1 MRVME
6 SDGRSTH
13 DRPMSADATPVETAS
28 TRPSVTRIVV
38 AGILVALFAILLP
51 ITTVA
56 AWAHRTVLDTGT
68 YVRTIEPI
76 GSDPAVT
83 AAASREITN
92 QIFTALDVPTAVSD
106 ALPPKASVLA
116 GPISSGV
123 HDYVQQAVDRV
134 LQSSAFQTLWV
145 EANRYAHK
153 QIVGVLRGDTTALRL
168 TDGNVVINLV
178 PVLNTV
184 LARSQTF
191 VSRVTGHDVV
201 LPTLTGNEVP
211 SVACQKISAA
221 LQRPLPKT
229 CGVIVLFRAHNLS
242 TARRLVQAFDRALLA
257 LLIVTPLMAVG
268 ALLVSQRRRRTLL
281 QLSVAAAV
289 GLVIVRRVVIW
300 GEDQLISGGLPRNKD
315 ARTAIVHHLMSGFFT
330 LTLWM
335 AGIALLITAVALI
348 SGPYKW
354 AVSVRRG
361 AVSAARAVRVSAT
374 GDQRDSGANEAV
386 LWTRDHY
393 ELLKYGAIA
402 VAVILIAALDLNV
415 ITFFVIA
422 GLLALFEIGLHRLHT
437 LQLRT

>member
-1 MRVME
+1 
-6 SDGRSTH
+6 
-13 DRPMSADATPVETAS
+13 MSADASPVETAPA
-28 TRPSVTRIVV
+28 RRSVARTVI
-38 AGILVALFAILLP
+38 AGLLVALFAILLP
-51 ITTVA
+51 ITTVV
-56 AWAHRTVLDTGT
+56 AWSHRTVLDTGT
-68 YVRTIEPI
+68 YIHTIEPI
-76 GSDPAVT
+76 GRDPAVT

-92 QIFTALDVPTAVSD
+92 QIFTALDVPAAVTD

-153 QIVGVLRGDTTALRL
+153 QVVGVLRGDTTALKL

-211 SVACQKISAA
+211 SVACEQIATA
-221 LQRPLPKT
+221 LERPVPKT
-229 CGVIVLFRAHNLS
+229 CGVIVLFRAHNLD
-242 TARRLVQAFDRALLA
+242 TARRVVQAFDRGMVA
-257 LLIVTPLMAVG
+257 LLIVTPLTAIG

-289 GLVIVRRVVIW
+289 GLVIVRRAVIW
-300 GEDQLISGGLPRNKD
+300 GQGQLISGGLPQNRD
-315 ARTAIVHHLMSGFFT
+315 ARAAIVHHLMSGFFD

-335 AGIALLITAVALI
+335 AGIALLITAVALVT
-348 SGPYKW
+348 GPYKW
-354 AVSVRRG
+354 AVSARSG
-361 AVSAARAVRVSAT
+361 AVVAARAVRVSAT
-374 GDQRDSGANEAV
+374 GDQRGSGANEAV
-386 LWTRDHY
+386 VWTRDHY
-393 ELLKYGAIA
+393 ELLKYGGIA
-402 VAVILIAALDLNV
+402 VAVILIAALNLNV
-415 ITFFVIA
+415 ITFLVIA
-422 GLLALFEIGLHRLHT
+422 GLLALFEIGLHRLHS